1 MRNGKK
7 EEESKRSQTEVAD
20 EGNKENKEKQNN
32 TEYQNTGGDQEN
44 KEDEELQTLMEI
56 FKNLTAYPPKE
67 VDEEHMEFFLTEPIP
82 QGVTLMVNIT
92 RKKTGLEKIY
102 PKYFCTVHE
111 SNAFLMAARKRP
123 HNVSAN
129 YIITMSKD
137 NFEKE
142 SKQTIGKLR
151 SNFMGTEFNI
161 YDNGKNPN
169 DSKNLN
175 EIRCQYASVVYES
188 NFLGL
193 KGPRTMKV
201 LIPDLEYD
209 EIPMIKPLNNDSG
222 IIERYNNNNVN
233 YNTKCSIS
241 CFVNKKP
248 AYSEQHKSFFLNF
261 SGRIKQGSVK
271 NFQIIKENDPDY
283 LYIQFGRIDDNT
295 FALDFQY
302 PFSPLQAFSVA
313 LTSLERKFACE

>member
-1 MRNGKK
+1 LI
-7 EEESKRSQTEVAD
+7 Q
-20 EGNKENKEKQNN
+20 
-32 TEYQNTGGDQEN
+32 
-44 KEDEELQTLMEI
+44 
-56 FKNLTAYPPKE
+56 KN
-67 VDEEHMEFFLTEPIP
+67 
-82 QGVTLMVNIT
+82 
-92 RKKTGLEKIY
+92 R
-102 PKYFCTVHE
+102 FC
-111 SNAFLMAARKRP
+111 
-123 HNVSAN
+123 
-129 YIITMSKD
+129 
-137 NFEKE
+137 
-142 SKQTIGKLR
+142 IGKLR

-313 LTSLERKFACE
+313 LTSLDRKFACE